1 MPHKLQIVPP
11 YFRAL
16 TAALLLSWSSWA
28 AQAATLDAAA
38 TAVDSPAPLAG
49 FAGATEDAAERIR
62 RLAADVRRSGDAGGR
77 AFAII
82 DKPGATLWVFDAQG
96 RAVAQSPVLVG
107 QAQGDVAPPDIGNR
121 PLSKVRL
128 HEKVT
133 MAGRYLTE
141 PGRNHQGEDIV
152 WLDYDSALSMHR
164 VRNVPGEGRPRRL
177 QTPGVQDNRISFGC
191 VNIPPSFYDRVIDP
205 MFSRSQGVVYVL
217 PETRSVA
224 SVFPFATDADTPAL
238 ARAPSTPAR

>member
-1 MPHKLQIVPP
+1 MPLLYPSHVATPVRLKT
-11 YFRAL
+11 AL
-16 TAALLLSWSSWA
+16 GLAALAVALQVSA
-28 AQAATLDAAA
+28 ASPADAAA
-38 TAVDSPAPLAG
+38 TASP
-49 FAGATEDAAERIR
+49 GAVVSSVAERF
-62 RLAADVRRSGDAGGR
+62 AQDVVRTSDAGGR
-77 AFAII
+77 TFGII
-82 DKPGATLWVFDAQG
+82 DKPSATLWVFDAQG

-164 VRNVPGEGRPRRL
+164 VRTVPGEGRAKRL
-177 QTPGVQDNRISFGC
+177 QTPTVADNRISFGC
-191 VNIPPSFYDRVIDP
+191 VNIPASFYDRYIDP
-205 MFSRSQGVVYVL
+205 LFSRTSGVVYVL
-217 PETRSVA
+217 PETKSMT
-224 SVFPFATDADTPAL
+224 SVFPFATEGGAAL
-238 ARAPSTPAR
+238 ASVAPGPTH

>member
-1 MPHKLQIVPP
+1 MSHKLQIVPP
-11 YFRAL
+11 SFRAL

-96 RAVAQSPVLVG
+96 RALAGTPVLVG
-107 QAQGDVAPPDIGNR
+107 EATGDVAPADIGTR
-121 PLSKVRL
+121 PLSRVKK
-128 HEKVT
+128 HEKIT
-133 MAGRYLTE
+133 AAGRYITE
-141 PGRNHQGEDIV
+141 AGNNHKSEDIV

-164 VRNVPGEGRPRRL
+164 VRNVPGEGRAKRL
-177 QTPGVQDNRISFGC
+177 QTPTVADNRISFGC
-191 VNIPPSFYDRVIDP
+191 VNIPASFYDRYIDP
-205 MFSRSQGVVYVL
+205 LFSRTSGVVYVL
-217 PETRSVA
+217 PETKSMA
-224 SVFPFATDADTPAL
+224 SVFPFATEGGAAL
-238 ARAPSTPAR
+238 ASVAPGPTH